1 MKRTQK
7 VLTTHNVL
15 FIILIKNTKCAVPR
29 GDTTMNKEKIAE
41 TLVNLRGNR
50 SREEVA
56 KSLGISVSALQMY
69 ENGQRI
75 PKDEIKLKIA
85 RYYGVSVES
94 IFFS

>member
-1 MKRTQK
+1 MR
-7 VLTTHNVL
+7 LG
-15 FIILIKNTKCAVPR
+15 
-29 GDTTMNKEKIAE
+29 GDKKLNKEKIAQ
-41 TLVNLRGNR
+41 TLINLRGDR

-56 KSLGISVSALQMY
+56 KSIGISVSALQMY

-85 RYYGVSVES
+85 QYYGVSVET

>member
-1 MKRTQK
+1 MCRCE
-7 VLTTHNVL
+7 VM
-15 FIILIKNTKCAVPR
+15 R
-29 GDTTMNKEKIAE
+29 GLNKEKIAE
-41 TLVNLRGNR
+41 ILVTLRGNR

-69 ENGQRI
+69 ENAQRV

-85 RYYGVSVES
+85 NYYGVSVES

>member
-1 MKRTQK
+1 
-7 VLTTHNVL
+7 
-15 FIILIKNTKCAVPR
+15 
-29 GDTTMNKEKIAE
+29 MNKEKIAQ
-41 TLVNLRGNR
+41 TLINLRGDR

-56 KSLGISVSALQMY
+56 KSIGISVSALQMY

-85 RYYGVSVES
+85 QYYGVSVET

>member
-1 MKRTQK
+1 
-7 VLTTHNVL
+7 
-15 FIILIKNTKCAVPR
+15 
-29 GDTTMNKEKIAE
+29 MNKEKIAQ
-41 TLVNLRGNR
+41 TLITLRGDR

-56 KSLGISVSALQMY
+56 RSIGISVSALQMY

-85 RYYGVSVES
+85 QYYGVSVET